1 MCTNKISIENYLFAA
16 YYNHIYTYIYTHVYI
31 YISMMNRFS
40 FWKTELYNKQ
50 YDQGCNK
57 HLEF

>member
-1 MCTNKISIENYLFAA
+1 MY
-16 YYNHIYTYIYTHVYI
+16 VYMYMFI
-31 YISMMNRFS
+31 YIMMNRFS

-50 YDQGCNK
+50 YDQGYNK